1 MTSEIEPGLVLL
13 WIMER
18 MDGVSMEYIANR
30 ERMNVRRVRRTL
42 MEWGCPK
49 PRYRMRDEYH
59 EALALWNTGTFT
71 WKEIVEETR
80 STMDHKTLQCAVTT
94 WASKEGLEYRVG
106 RQRGARPMRQ
116 RKEKAA

>member
-18 MDGVSMEYIANR
+18 MDGVSIEYIANR

-59 EALALWNTGTFT
+59 EALALWNTGDFT
-71 WKEIVEETR
+71 WDEIAHETR
-80 STMDHKTLQCAVTT
+80 SPMDAKTIRGAVAL
-94 WASKEGLEYRVG
+94 WARKMGLEYRVG